1 MRQPIVRP
9 LHHLRGTSFVF
20 VTAALM
26 LITATA
32 FAADPAWKPTK
43 PVELVAINAPGGGS
57 DRILRLMTKVFQD
70 QRAMDVPVTVVNKP
84 GGGGAMAYNYVAQQA
99 DAHYLVLANKSMLT
113 NNIVGRGPSYT
124 EYTQVVNLFAEYISV
139 TVKPDSSIKGGADL
153 IDRLKKDVTSLSLG
167 IATSIGNPN
176 HQGLA
181 VALHLGGVDI
191 KKTRNVIFQSGG
203 AATTAVMGGHVDVA
217 PVTAAL
223 AASLV
228 RNQQVRVVAVAAPQ
242 RLGGVLAN
250 VPTWREQGFDAVV
263 SNSRTFLGAK
273 SMTPAQLAYWERVF
287 KRLTESAEW
296 KKELEENFWTN
307 EYLPG
312 AQARQQM
319 ERDDAQLRAFMRE
332 LALTK

>member
-1 MRQPIVRP
+1 MQRKILYGLCGRSC
-9 LHHLRGTSFVF
+9 TA
-20 VTAALM
+20 AALM
-26 LITATA
+26 LIIAPVAPA
-32 FAADPAWKPTK
+32 FAADPLWKPVK

-57 DRILRLMTKVFQD
+57 DRILRLMVKVFQD
-70 QRAMDVPVTVVNKP
+70 QKAMDVPVTVVNKP
-84 GGGGAMAYNYVAQQA
+84 GGGGAMAYNYITQQA
-99 DAHYLVLANKSMLT
+99 DPHYLTLANKSMLT

-124 EYTQVVNLFAEYISV
+124 EFTQVVNLFTEYISV

-153 IDRLKKDVTSLSLG
+153 IDRLRKDVTSLSLG

-191 KKTRNVIFQSGG
+191 KKTRNVIFPSGG

-223 AASLV
+223 AASLL
-228 RNQQVRVVAVAAPQ
+228 RNNQVRVVAVAAPK

-273 SMTPAQLAYWERVF
+273 NLTPAQLAYWDRVF

-296 KKELEENFWTN
+296 KKELDENFWSS
-307 EYLPG
+307 EYLPS
-312 AQARQQM
+312 ADARKQM
-319 ERDDAQLRAFMRE
+319 DRDDAQLRAFLKD

>member
-1 MRQPIVRP
+1 MMQRKHFIPCAIAMM
-9 LHHLRGTSFVF
+9 LAATTS
-20 VTAALM
+20 
-26 LITATA
+26 
-32 FAADPAWKPTK
+32 FAADPAWKPVK
-43 PVELVAINAPGGGS
+43 PVELVAINASGGGS
-57 DRILRLMTKVFQD
+57 DNILRLMTKVFQE
-70 QRAMDVPVTVVNKP
+70 QKAMDVPMNVVNKP
-84 GGGGAMAYNYVAQQA
+84 GGGGAVAYAYVAQQA
-99 DAHYLVLANKSMLT
+99 DPHHLVLANKSMLT
-113 NNIVGRGPSYT
+113 NNIVGRGPSFLD
-124 EYTQVVNLFAEYISV
+124 YTQVVNLFAEYITV
-139 TVKPDSSIKGGADL
+139 TVKPDSPIKGGADL
-153 IDRLKKDVTSLSLG
+153 VERLKKDVSSTSLG

-191 KKTRNVIFQSGG
+191 KKTRNVIFPSGG

-223 AASLV
+223 AASLA
-228 RNQQVRVVAVAAPQ
+228 RNNQVRVVAVAAPQ

-273 SMTPAQLAYWERVF
+273 NMTPAQLAYWERVF

-296 KKELEENFWTN
+296 KKTLEENFWTS

-312 AQARQQM
+312 AEARKQM
-319 ERDDAQLRAFMRE
+319 ERDDVQLRAFLKE

>member
-1 MRQPIVRP
+1 
-9 LHHLRGTSFVF
+9 
-20 VTAALM
+20 
-26 LITATA
+26 
-32 FAADPAWKPTK
+32 
-43 PVELVAINAPGGGS
+43 
-57 DRILRLMTKVFQD
+57 
-70 QRAMDVPVTVVNKP
+70 MDVPVTVVNKP
-84 GGGGAMAYNYVAQQA
+84 GGGGAMAYNYITQQA
-99 DAHYLVLANKSMLT
+99 DPHYLTLANKSMLT

-124 EYTQVVNLFAEYISV
+124 EFTQVVNLFTEYISV
-139 TVKPDSSIKGGADL
+139 TVKPDSPIKGGADL

-191 KKTRNVIFQSGG
+191 KKTRNVIFPSGG

-223 AASLV
+223 AASLL
-228 RNQQVRVVAVAAPQ
+228 RNNQVRVVAVAAPK

-273 SMTPAQLAYWERVF
+273 NLTPAQLAYWDRVF

-296 KKELEENFWTN
+296 KKELDENFWSS
-307 EYLPG
+307 EYLPS
-312 AQARQQM
+312 ADARKQM
-319 ERDDAQLRAFMRE
+319 DRDDAQLRAFLKD

>member
-1 MRQPIVRP
+1 MRQPLFQCLRRP
-9 LHHLRGTSFVF
+9 SC
-20 VTAALM
+20 VTAAL
-26 LITATA
+26 LLLTASA
-32 FAADPAWKPTK
+32 FAADPAWKPVK

-57 DRILRLMTKVFQD
+57 DRILRLMVKVFQD
-70 QRAMDVPVTVVNKP
+70 QRAMEAPVTVVNKP
-84 GGGGAMAYNYVAQQA
+84 GGGGAMAYNYIAQQA
-99 DAHYLVLANKSMLT
+99 DPHYLVLANKSMLT
-113 NNIVGRGPSYT
+113 NNIVGRGPSHT
-124 EYTQVVNLFAEYISV
+124 EFTQVVNLFAEYISV
-139 TVKPDSSIKGGADL
+139 TVKPDSPIKGGADL
-153 IDRLKKDVTSLSLG
+153 VERLKKDVSSLSLG

-203 AATTAVMGGHVDVA
+203 AATTAVMGGHIDVA

-273 SMTPAQLAYWERVF
+273 NMTPAQLAYWERVF
-287 KRLTESAEW
+287 RRLTESAEW
-296 KKELEENFWTN
+296 KKELDENFWSN

-312 AQARQQM
+312 AEARKQM
-319 ERDDAQLRAFMRE
+319 ERDDGQLRVFLKD